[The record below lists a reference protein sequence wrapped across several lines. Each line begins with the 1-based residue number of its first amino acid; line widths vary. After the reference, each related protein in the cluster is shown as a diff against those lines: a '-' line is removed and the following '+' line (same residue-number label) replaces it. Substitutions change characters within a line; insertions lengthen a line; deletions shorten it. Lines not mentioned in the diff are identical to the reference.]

1 MPTHPS
7 GTIGSVQNG
16 FELPNVK
23 LVVVTESEVFTQK
36 QRRPRRVAKM
46 SNAERI
52 KSYQDLQPG
61 DYVVHVNH
69 GIGKYLGIETLNV
82 GGMHKDYLNIHYAGN
97 DKLYVPIEQIDL
109 VQKYVGGEEKAP
121 KVYSLSGSEWSKV
134 KNRVKSSV
142 KDLAADL
149 IKLYAKRQAT
159 KGYKLKR
166 FLRAGI

>member
-1 MPTHPS
+1 MEVDWVDRHISQVPTHPS
-7 GTIGSVQNG
+7 VLIGSVQNG

-69 GIGKYLGIETLNV
+69 GIGKYLGIETLN
-82 GGMHKDYLNIHYAGN
+82 GRRHAQRLLK
-97 DKLYVPIEQIDL
+97 
-109 VQKYVGGEEKAP
+109 
-121 KVYSLSGSEWSKV
+121 YSLRW
-134 KNRVKSSV
+134 
-142 KDLAADL
+142 
-149 IKLYAKRQAT
+149 KRQT
-159 KGYKLKR
+159 V
-166 FLRAGI
+166 RAH